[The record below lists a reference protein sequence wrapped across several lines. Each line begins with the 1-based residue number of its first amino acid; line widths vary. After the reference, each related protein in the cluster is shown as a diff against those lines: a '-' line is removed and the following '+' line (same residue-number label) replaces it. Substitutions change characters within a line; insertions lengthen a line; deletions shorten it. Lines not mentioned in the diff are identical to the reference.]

1 MLIQKASQ
9 EPLSRVATEHKL
21 TLLLI
26 AANLKLRPS
35 WKGMKL
41 APETGAERGKTRY
54 YIGTERGKV

>member
-9 EPLSRVATEHKL
+9 DQPLSRVATEHKL

-26 AANLKLRPS
+26 ADKPETAPS
-35 WKGMKL
+35 IKL